1 MLNIGS
7 PKEAVNSR
15 MIMEKVGETT
25 PKIMTILRKTYAN
38 KSNMTTTIIGKMRNS
53 TTGMKKVQTEGR
65 IIRTYTRDK
74 RECL

>member
-1 MLNIGS
+1 
-7 PKEAVNSR
+7 

-53 TTGMKKVQTEGR
+53 MTGMKKVQTEGK

-74 RECL
+74 RECLWNVY

>member
-1 MLNIGS
+1 
-7 PKEAVNSR
+7 
-15 MIMEKVGETT
+15 MEKVKETT